1 MNFED
6 LDMQKLNIST
16 DSAQRVDVKMGSFVK
31 LSCLL
36 PELLSLKYQ
45 RRLILHFLLMTQKNS
60 HRLGKI
66 FKCILKRSFW
76 VLSENGMVT
85 VYETLM
91 VGTQKRL
98 LSQHKILKSCIF
110 KGWHVANG
118 RSYCFIIPVLFVTV
132 LFYYYIFHYVLVW
145 KIHIYMLKMLLSNL
159 LLFSTEYLLIFG
171 VQHVLLPI
179 WPRSHEL

>member
-98 LSQHKILKSCIF
+98 LSQHKILKLVFLKVDMLLMVGHIVLLF
-110 KGWHVANG
+110 L
-118 RSYCFIIPVLFVTV
+118 YYLLLYYFII
-132 LFYYYIFHYVLVW
+132 
-145 KIHIYMLKMLLSNL
+145 IYFIMFWSEKYT
-159 LLFSTEYLLIFG
+159 FTC
-171 VQHVLLPI
+171 
-179 WPRSHEL
+179 